1 MELPGLAAIDAAEM
15 VAMARGSIE
24 HRSPML

>member
-15 VAMARGSIE
+15 VAMARGSAE
-24 HRSPML
+24 HKTLML